1 MMMRIN
7 IRLIGNVLI
16 KISEYNMKIIIKKI
30 ITIICFIVS
39 QLVLEAQNGQLV
51 TGIDMPKLIE
61 ACVSGLPYKN
71 STVTISKS
79 GLSYRFGEGKAKA
92 SITVGVFIN
101 GQEASNRF
109 REDVYHTSIG
119 PEEQN
124 FADQPGDEVA
134 VWKGRR
140 ILFRRDNTLVNLY
153 VRDESGLQVAR
164 AIDKSLVDGINGVT
178 RDDTIKIPQI
188 VDFAMQG
195 ARVEA
200 LTEPRMEGYSAAID
214 QMGYSSDFSQV
225 TAIIFATKHCVMAK
239 PFKCDREELKRKM
252 ELWKA
257 QEEEKRRAPEAVVKK
272 HLETLASGNLDFEA
286 RKEAILLLGAS
297 KDKRAEPVLIAE
309 LDRLDRDP
317 APNPVLRCLAV
328 RALGMLRTPKAATR
342 IAAILSAPPVGNVE
356 DDDGSE
362 EEYRREAVFALRLIG
377 GETARNA
384 FETVVKAPREYRSVR
399 ETAGNALRNM
409 K

>member
-1 MMMRIN
+1 
-7 IRLIGNVLI
+7 
-16 KISEYNMKIIIKKI
+16 
-30 ITIICFIVS
+30 
-39 QLVLEAQNGQLV
+39 
-51 TGIDMPKLIE
+51 
-61 ACVSGLPYKN
+61 
-71 STVTISKS
+71 
-79 GLSYRFGEGKAKA
+79 
-92 SITVGVFIN
+92 
-101 GQEASNRF
+101 
-109 REDVYHTSIG
+109 
-119 PEEQN
+119 
-124 FADQPGDEVA
+124 
-134 VWKGRR
+134 
-140 ILFRRDNTLVNLY
+140 
-153 VRDESGLQVAR
+153 
-164 AIDKSLVDGINGVT
+164 
-178 RDDTIKIPQI
+178 
-188 VDFAMQG
+188 
-195 ARVEA
+195 
-200 LTEPRMEGYSAAID
+200 
-214 QMGYSSDFSQV
+214 
-225 TAIIFATKHCVMAK
+225 MAK

-342 IAAILSAPPVGNVE
+342 IAAILRASPVGNVE
-356 DDDGSE
+356 DDDESE
-362 EEYRREAVFALRLIG
+362 EEYRREAVFTLRLIG

>member
-1 MMMRIN
+1 MKLTVLIILSYILLSSTIKADTRTFIKGIDVPVLMDSILKNGKAEHEHVWFFGVIYNCIN
-7 IRLIGNVLI
+7 INDKERVG
-16 KISEYNMKIIIKKI
+16 
-30 ITIICFIVS
+30 TIRVA
-39 QLVLEAQNGQLV
+39 V
-51 TGIDMPKLIE
+51 
-61 ACVSGLPYKN
+61 YKDDDE
-71 STVTISKS
+71 SKTMFKRHLMIFS
-79 GLSYRFGEGKAKA
+79 SLQGTDFTA
-92 SITVGVFIN
+92 SI
-101 GQEASNRF
+101 
-109 REDVYHTSIG
+109 
-119 PEEQN
+119 
-124 FADQPGDEVA
+124 GDECA
-134 VWKGRR
+134 VNRNWV
-140 ILFRRDNTLVNLY
+140 IFRRDNVVINLDFKENQMSIAKAVDKKLVNG
-153 VRDESGLQVAR
+153 E
-164 AIDKSLVDGINGVT
+164 NGVIRGT
-178 RDDTIKIPQI
+178 SPLIPVIKSYI
-188 VDFAMQG
+188 VQPGLIKA
-195 ARVEA
+195 V
-200 LTEPRMEGYSAAID
+200 TEPVMDGYTSSID
-214 QMGYSSDFSQV
+214 LQGHPHYVNEIHYIDS
-225 TAIIFATKHCVMAK
+225 IIFATKHCVMAK

-252 ELWKA
+252 DLWKA
-257 QEEEKRRAPEAVVKK
+257 QEEEKRRPPEAVVKK

-342 IAAILSAPPVGNVE
+342 IAAILRASPVGNVE
-356 DDDGSE
+356 DDDESE